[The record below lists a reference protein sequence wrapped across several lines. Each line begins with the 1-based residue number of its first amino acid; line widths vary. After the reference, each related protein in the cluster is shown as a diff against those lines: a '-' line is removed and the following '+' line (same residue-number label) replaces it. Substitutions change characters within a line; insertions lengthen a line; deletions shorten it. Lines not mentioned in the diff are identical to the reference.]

1 MAAALFIGNVANEEF
16 AAALTALGE
25 AFAVTTCADVTSASA
40 IEGSLPDTPLNY
52 ELIVLAQS
60 RPGEITAT
68 DCNRLRQRFPL
79 AAMVSLAGSWC
90 EGEMRSGTPLA
101 TACRIYWHQAGN
113 RLRDDI
119 ARRAAC
125 RTPTWSLPTTS
136 SEDERV
142 LARLGA
148 PSKSRHQRSGETKS
162 ADRPSNRGTIALFG
176 HERTSIEFLVD
187 ACRAGGF
194 EALWMGPKRTLEPG
208 RVRAALWDVT
218 TLGDTATAELA
229 EIARVV
235 PTNRVIALLGF
246 PRWHDIQRAAHLG
259 LAAVVSKPFV
269 VDDLFRVLDDL
280 NCSLD
285 DLDRALNSTSA
296 PLHSQGV

>member
-1 MAAALFIGNVANEEF
+1 MAAALFIGNIANEEF
-16 AAALTALGE
+16 AAALTTLGD
-25 AFAVTTCADVTSASA
+25 AFHVVTSAVVAGA
-40 IEGSLPDTPLNY
+40 IDDSLHDATANY

-60 RPGEITAT
+60 RPGEITAA

-79 AAMVSLAGSWC
+79 AAIVSLAGSWC

-101 TACRIYWHQAGN
+101 TACRLYWHQAGN

-119 ARRAAC
+119 TRRATG

-142 LARLGA
+142 LARCAA
-148 PSKSRHQRSGETKS
+148 PARSLHNRSG
-162 ADRPSNRGTIALFG
+162 DRRATDGRSDRNTVALFG
-176 HERTSIEFLVD
+176 HEHRSIEFLVD

-194 EALWMGPKRTLEPG
+194 EAIWLGPGRTIEPG
-208 RVRAALWDVT
+208 RVRAAIWDVT
-218 TLGDTATAELA
+218 GLGDTAPTEMA
-229 EIARVV
+229 EITRIV

-246 PRWHDIQRAAHLG
+246 PRWHDIQRAAQLG

-269 VDDLFRVLDDL
+269 LDDLYRVLDDSD
-280 NCSLD
+280 C
-285 DLDRALNSTSA
+285 ALNSTSA
-296 PLHSQGV
+296 PLHPQDV